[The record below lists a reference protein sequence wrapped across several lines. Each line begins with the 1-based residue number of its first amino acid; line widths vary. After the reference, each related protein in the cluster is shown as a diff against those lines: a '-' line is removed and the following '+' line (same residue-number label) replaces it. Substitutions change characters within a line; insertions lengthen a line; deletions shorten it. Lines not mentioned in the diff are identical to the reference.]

1 MALHEAQELSG
12 CGRTGGGLRRLFK
25 AGGDGVTCPDCDG
38 DGEVEQEYEVGG
50 YDGGPW
56 VEYRVR
62 WIECERCRGS
72 GEVEDEN
79 DC

>member
-1 MALHEAQELSG
+1 M
-12 CGRTGGGLRRLFK
+12 
-25 AGGDGVTCPDCDG
+25 TCPDCDG
-38 DGEVEQEYEVGG
+38 DGEVEQDYEGGG
-50 YDGGPW
+50 YEGGPW

-62 WIECERCRGS
+62 WIECERCHGS

>member
-1 MALHEAQELSG
+1 M
-12 CGRTGGGLRRLFK
+12 TG
-25 AGGDGVTCPDCDG
+25 PDCDG

-50 YDGGPW
+50 YDGGAW

-62 WIECERCRGS
+62 WIECERCHGS